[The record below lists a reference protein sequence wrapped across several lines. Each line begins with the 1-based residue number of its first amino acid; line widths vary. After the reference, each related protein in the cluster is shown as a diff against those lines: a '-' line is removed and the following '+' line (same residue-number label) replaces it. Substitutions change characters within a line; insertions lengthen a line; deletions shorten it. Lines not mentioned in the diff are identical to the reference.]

1 MSLVAYFEKNPS
13 AKRHIWLVSMTYPFI
28 PLLGVGLMMLT
39 GNVHFAWAP
48 IVFIYVIMPMIEV
61 VTGDDNHDLLGL
73 DHESVKLST
82 FYRFMVHASL
92 PVIYMSWL
100 IGAWYVATH
109 PLPVSSYIAL
119 TWAHGAGL
127 AFALNSG
134 HEIGHKTDK
143 FSKWAALFML
153 APVFYGHFRVE
164 HNTGHHS
171 DVATP
176 RDSATARFGES
187 YYGFMAREYPGAWK
201 RSWRL
206 ESKRAARRGYS
217 RFSLRNEVVL
227 TVVMQIVLFGAVIA
241 WLGWTAI
248 PYLIGAAAFGSSML
262 SMQNFVG
269 HYGLLREKRPDGKYL
284 PCMPH
289 HSWNTKNIVTNMISY
304 NLARHSDHHAHPARH
319 YQHLRNLKGAPEL
332 PYGYGTMFLLAYFPP
347 LFRKVMDPVVLA
359 NVDGDMSKVLTKE
372 LAARELAELAA

>member
-1 MSLVAYFEKNPS
+1 MSMTAFFEKNPS

-39 GNVHFAWAP
+39 GNVHMAWAP
-48 IVFIYVIMPMIEV
+48 LVFVYIIMPIVERLA
-61 VTGDDNHDLLGL
+61 GDDDNDLLGL
-73 DHESVKLST
+73 DHEMIELSP
-82 FYRFMVHASL
+82 FYKFMVHASF

-109 PLPVSSYIAL
+109 PIPISSYIAL
-119 TWAHGAGL
+119 AWIHGVGL
-127 AFALNSG
+127 GFALNSG

-143 FSKWAALFML
+143 VSKWIALITL

-187 YYGFMAREYPGAWK
+187 LYGFMLREYPGAWK
-201 RSWRL
+201 RAWRL
-206 ESKRAARRGYS
+206 ESKRASRRGYS
-217 RFSLRNEVVL
+217 KFSLMNEVVAS
-227 TVVMQIVLFGAVIA
+227 VVFQLILWGAIIAALGWIVL
-241 WLGWTAI
+241 
-248 PYLIGAAAFGSSML
+248 PYLLGAAAFGASQL
-262 SMQNFVG
+262 SMQNYIG
-269 HYGLLREKRPDGKYL
+269 HYGLLREKRADGKYL

-289 HSWNTKNIVTNMISY
+289 HSWNTKNLVTNMISY
-304 NLARHSDHHAHPARH
+304 NLARHSDHHAHPSRH
-319 YQHLRNLKGAPEL
+319 YQHLRNLPEVPEL
-332 PYGYGTMFLLAYFPP
+332 PYGYGTMFLLSYFPP

-372 LAARELAELAA
+372 LCAAEGYA